1 MVVKDDDG
9 MIWFTTFTGW
19 ADCPLGHFAPRL
31 MKTPFLSH
39 DEVKN
44 GQSMIHP
51 ALPQIAFGHFAPVLM
66 LRIIVHLAAMMRRG
80 KISGQSF
87 LTGFHTWSQRR
98 EDDHNKQRKICDKK
112 VFVIS
117 GSAITLWILWIPQ
130 QTQRKSCK
138 KYHHNLKFCGMLVN
152 QVGDQRSSTMFLS
165 DPGRD
170 AKSNKNSRDTLLA
183 KKN

>member
-31 MKTPFLSH
+31 MKTSFLSH

-66 LRIIVHLAAMMRRG
+66 LLDVAFGLDVRIIVHLTAMMRRG

-98 EDDHNKQRKICDKK
+98 EDDHNKQCNICEKK
-112 VFVIS
+112 VLIIS

-138 KYHHNLKFCGMLVN
+138 KPWQFEILWD
-152 QVGDQRSSTMFLS
+152 VGESSRWSPIFYNVLIWARVQS
-165 DPGRD
+165 C
-170 AKSNKNSRDTLLA
+170 
-183 KKN
+183 KKWFK